1 MSNRVNAFLDFIN
14 RSPSQFH
21 AVSAI
26 CAELAEHGFTM
37 LNESKQWEIVPGG
50 RYMVTRNGSSV
61 LAFTIPQRGMAHFQ
75 IVASHSDSPTFK
87 LKPVAEDVAFGKYV
101 RLNTEIYGGP
111 INSTWVDRPLSIAGR
126 VLVKEGNSISVRLV
140 NLDRDTVLI
149 PNMPIHF
156 NREANDGF
164 KYNPQIDLMPLYGEA
179 DAKDQ
184 LVKDLAEACGAQP
197 ESIVGGDLY
206 LYSRTHGS
214 VWGAKNEFFSC
225 GRIDDLECAWTSLQA
240 FIEAEN
246 ANQINVLAVFDN
258 EETGSRSRQGADS
271 TLMDDVLN
279 RIGAA
284 LGATDSEIRAAIVSS
299 FMVSADNAHGVH
311 PNHPEKYDAGN
322 RTYMNGGVVIKS
334 NANQSYTSD
343 GISSAIFKTICES
356 AGVPTQL
363 FSNRSDMRGGGT
375 LGNIALSHASMNSV
389 DIGLPQLAMHSS
401 YETAGVKDVDYM
413 IDALRKFYTT
423 CITVESD
430 GSYVLEN

>member
-1 MSNRVNAFLDFIN
+1 MSNRANGFLDFIS

-21 AVSAI
+21 AVNEI
-26 CAELAEHGFTM
+26 CKVLEDKGFAK
-37 LNESKQWEIVPGG
+37 LNERDQWTIVPGG
-50 RYMVTRNGSSV
+50 RYYVTRNLSSV
-61 LAFTIPQRGMAHFQ
+61 IAFTIPECGMSHFQ
-75 IVASHSDSPTFK
+75 VVASHSDSPTFK
-87 LKPVAEDVAFGKYV
+87 LKPVAEDIALGKYV

-126 VLVKEGNSISVRLV
+126 VLVKEGSSISVKLV

-164 KYNPQIDLMPLYGEA
+164 KYNPQIDLMPLYGEGNE
-179 DAKDQ
+179 KGQ
-184 LVKDLAEACGAQP
+184 LVKDLAASCGVEA

-214 VWGAKNEFFSC
+214 IWGANNEFFSC

-240 FIEAEN
+240 FVEVEK
-246 ANQINVLAVFDN
+246 ANHINVLAVFDN

-271 TLMDDVLN
+271 TLMEDVFA
-279 RIGAA
+279 RVGAA
-284 LGATDSEIRAAIVSS
+284 LGATDAQIRAAVVSS

-322 RTYMNGGVVIKS
+322 RTYMNQGVVIKS

-343 GISSAIFKTICES
+343 AISSSIFKTICEN
-356 AGVPTQL
+356 AGVPVQL
-363 FSNRSDMRGGGT
+363 FSNRSDTRGGGT
-375 LGNIALSHASMNSV
+375 LGNIALSHASMSSV
-389 DIGLPQLAMHSS
+389 DIGLPQLAMHSA

-413 IDALRKFYTT
+413 IDALRAFYSTS
-423 CITVESD
+423 IVVECD
-430 GSYVLEN
+430 GAYTLAD

>member
-1 MSNRVNAFLDFIN
+1 MSNRVNEFLNFIK

-21 AVSAI
+21 AVEAL
-26 CAELAEHGFTM
+26 CAELKEKGFAE
-37 LNESKQWEIVPGG
+37 LNECEQWSIVPGG
-50 RYMVTRNGSSV
+50 RYFTTRNRSSV
-61 LAFTIPQRGMAHFQ
+61 MAFTIPERGFAHFQ
-75 IVASHSDSPTFK
+75 VVASHSDSPTFK
-87 LKPVAEDVAFGKYV
+87 LKPVAEDVAFGKFV
-101 RLNTEIYGGP
+101 RLNVEIYGGP

-126 VLVKEGNSISVRLV
+126 VLVKEGNSIAVRLV

-149 PNMPIHF
+149 PNQPIHF

-179 DAKDQ
+179 DAKGQ
-184 LVKDLAEACGAQP
+184 LMKELAATIGVEQ
-197 ESIVGGDLY
+197 ESIVGADLY

-214 VWGAKNEFFSC
+214 VWGANNEFFSC
-225 GRIDDLECAWTSLQA
+225 GRIDDLECAWTSAQA
-240 FIEAEN
+240 FMEAEN
-246 ANQINVLAVFDN
+246 ADQINILAVFDN

-271 TLMDDVLN
+271 TMMDDVMQ
-279 RIGAA
+279 RIGLA
-284 LGATDSEIRAAIVSS
+284 LGASDAEIRAAKVSS
-299 FMVSADNAHGVH
+299 FMVSADNAHSVH

-356 AGVPTQL
+356 ANVPVQL

-375 LGNIALSHASMNSV
+375 LGNIALSHVSMNSV
-389 DIGLPQLAMHSS
+389 DIGLPQLAMHSA
-401 YETAGVKDVDYM
+401 YETAGVKDLDYM

-423 CITVESD
+423 SIVVESD
-430 GSYVLEN
+430 GAYTLK